1 MEKFTHNGVEY
12 ARVDNADSYKLFNG
26 ELYKKVESQ
35 ERVDKSQV
43 QKWADDVAKVGQEL
57 AKASNS
63 LSSIAKA
70 GSQAK
75 IGAEFADKGV
85 DEEKEASKLNP
96 SIQLLK
102 KVSHE
107 VSELNKKLESLYRE
121 TESPSFFA

>member
-1 MEKFTHNGVEY
+1 MEKFTHNGIEY
-12 ARVDNADSYKLFNG
+12 AQVDNADFYKLFNG
-26 ELYKKVESQ
+26 KLYKKVESQ
-35 ERVDKSQV
+35 GRVDKSQV
-43 QKWADDVAKVGQEL
+43 QKWADDIAKVGQEL

-75 IGAEFADKGV
+75 IGAEFADKGIN
-85 DEEKEASKLNP
+85 EEKESSKLNP

-107 VSELNKKLESLYRE
+107 VSELSRKLESLYRE
-121 TESPSFFA
+121 SES